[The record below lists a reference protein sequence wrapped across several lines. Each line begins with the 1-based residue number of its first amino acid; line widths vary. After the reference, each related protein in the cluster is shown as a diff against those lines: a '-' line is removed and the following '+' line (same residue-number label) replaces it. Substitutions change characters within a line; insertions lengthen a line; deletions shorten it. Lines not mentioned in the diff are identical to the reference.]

1 MNLLT
6 HYEAA
11 IARGEIQD
19 DINQRDVLMHMQRL
33 TDDLKAPQSWFW
45 WKNKVIK
52 GLYLYGSV
60 GVGKTYL
67 VDLLYQ
73 QVDEPKKA
81 RFHFHHF
88 MQQIDLKL
96 RQNQGQKDPL
106 RQIAKDLAKSTRLLC
121 FDEFLVHD
129 VAHAMILA
137 QLLDALIG
145 AGVILVISS
154 NTHPDD
160 LYLKG
165 VHRERFLPAI
175 ALIKKNCEIV
185 RLVEYKD
192 YRCGRIPLSETYLH
206 PLNAQTQQTMQH
218 EFALLAGNSEING
231 ALKVQNR
238 EIPYLQCGLK
248 AVWFDFSVL
257 CNLPRSQLDYLE
269 LGERFEIVFLSN
281 IPRLTE
287 NHTAQVILFVYLID
301 VLYDIGIKLVISAEV
316 GVDALYVAGEM
327 KETFKRT
334 LSRLKEM
341 QSADY
346 LNRHPR
352 RSNSKGF

>member
-1 MNLLT
+1 MSLLT

-19 DINQRDVLMHMQRL
+19 DSNQRDVLVQMQAL
-33 TDDLKAPQSWFW
+33 ADALQSPKSWFW
-45 WKNKVIK
+45 WKNKAPK
-52 GLYLYGSV
+52 GIYLYGSV

-73 QVDEPKKA
+73 QIDEPKKA

-96 RQNQGQKDPL
+96 RQKQGQKDPL

-121 FDEFLVHD
+121 FDEFLVQD

-154 NTHPDD
+154 NTHPFD
-160 LYLKG
+160 LYLNG

-175 ALIKKNCEIV
+175 ALIHAHCDIV
-185 RLVEYKD
+185 RLVEDKD
-192 YRCGRIPLSETYLH
+192 YRCGRVPLSATYLF
-206 PLNAQTQQTMQH
+206 PLNEQTKQTMEQ
-218 EFALLAGNSEING
+218 EFARLEANNVANG
-231 ALKVQNR
+231 TLKVQNR
-238 EIPYLQCGLK
+238 DIPYLQCGLK
-248 AVWFDFSVL
+248 AVWFDFAVL

-269 LGERFEIVFLSN
+269 LAQRFEIVFLSN

-301 VLYDIGIKLVISAEV
+301 VLYDIGVKLVLSAQTD
-316 GVDALYVAGEM
+316 VDTLYVKGEM
-327 KETFKRT
+327 QDTFKRT

-346 LNRHPR
+346 LSRHPR
-352 RSNSKGF
+352 RSNPQAF